1 MFIRDYLGFPGGTV
15 VKNPPANAR
24 DMALIPELERS
35 PVVGNDNLR
44 QYSWLENSMDRGVW
58 GAIVH
63 GISTHQTWLSDYEQ
77 PHTISLYS
85 RSMLLLHNKSFF
97 NSSFIFGITTLNSEA
112 QVFPSPLIPLWWIP
126 VSSRVLLHELKGW
139 LLLEVGRDPSSWYW
153 RA

>member
-63 GISTHQTWLSDYEQ
+63 GISTHQT
-77 PHTISLYS
+77 
-85 RSMLLLHNKSFF
+85 
-97 NSSFIFGITTLNSEA
+97 
-112 QVFPSPLIPLWWIP
+112 
-126 VSSRVLLHELKGW
+126 
-139 LLLEVGRDPSSWYW
+139 
-153 RA
+153 